1 MGAGVFVI
9 FSNGIQMI
17 KTRPLDKYLLKECKN
32 VRMIFLLLLWLLQQK
47 PMLTFFR
54 KQCQ

>member
-17 KTRPLDKYLLKECKN
+17 KTRPLHKHLLKECKN
-32 VRMIFLLLLWLLQQK
+32 VRMIFFGGGLS
-47 PMLTFFR
+47 F
-54 KQCQ
+54 